1 MGSVTTADA
10 QHRFGE
16 ILRDVERT
24 GQSVTITDR
33 GRPIA
38 MLVPVRSGPRRFG
51 QLPDLVVPAD
61 FDEPLPD
68 DCVSLSAP

>member
-16 ILRDVERT
+16 ILRDIERT

-38 MLVPVRSGPRRFG
+38 MLVPVRSAPRRFG

-68 DCVSLSAP
+68 DCASLSAP